1 MQSEFRSTSTQEMFL
16 MFLCN
21 LRSLVWGQFT
31 VKNHSELLKVSCSC
45 SKYLLL
51 LFPPGPFVCVCLQE
65 LNATTRYSQRRRA
78 QAEDTQVHKHTHN
91 EIPRSSSLVFCKLP
105 SHVLPLPH
113 QSSRE
118 NDQSEAA
125 EVPKDEADFKQVFN
139 LELFTPSS
147 DLLYKQC
154 IKCLPLCLHVLCCR
168 LIRQSYLACFAGAK
182 KRRRLRSL

>member
-78 QAEDTQVHKHTHN
+78 QAEDTQVHTHTM
-91 EIPRSSSLVFCKLP
+91 KY
-105 SHVLPLPH
+105 HVPPH
-113 QSSRE
+113 
-118 NDQSEAA
+118 
-125 EVPKDEADFKQVFN
+125 
-139 LELFTPSS
+139 LFFVNYRVTSF
-147 DLLYKQC
+147 LF
-154 IKCLPLCLHVLCCR
+154 
-168 LIRQSYLACFAGAK
+168 LIRAPEKMTNQKLLKFPKMKQISNRYLVWSC
-182 KRRRLRSL
+182 SLPALTYFINSV